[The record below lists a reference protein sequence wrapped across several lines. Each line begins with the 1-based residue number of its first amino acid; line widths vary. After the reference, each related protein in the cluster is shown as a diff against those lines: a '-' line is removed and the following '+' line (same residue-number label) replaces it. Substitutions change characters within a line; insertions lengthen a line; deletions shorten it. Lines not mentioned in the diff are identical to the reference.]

1 MAKKTAPPQPK
12 PSVPPPPAG
21 ILELDRFSEASL
33 TKWNE
38 LSHDIDQLANEL
50 FYSVRPEQK
59 RLREDILGAIRSVA
73 GKAFQIDNWSRIVT
87 YKYSLQPLSCAGS
100 MLTVGGRFNPGA
112 ELDADTMAPF
122 PALYMAQDYETA
134 FREKFQI
141 ASDKT
146 VEGLKP
152 QELALE
158 HGASHSTIQLRGQ
171 VHNVFDMTIKHL
183 DTAAAV
189 FRRIKMPDRAK
200 ALKKKLAM
208 KDLRMVTT
216 GLELHRAA
224 LEYNWRQGPVQ
235 FGLPAPSQVLAEF
248 IRAAGFEG
256 ILYKST
262 KGPGSCLALFP
273 DRLQDQSFVELA
285 DPAPAQIKHTRL
297 DSGTCVELSGYDLLP
312 SQAKKLLASH

>member
-1 MAKKTAPPQPK
+1 
-12 PSVPPPPAG
+12 
-21 ILELDRFSEASL
+21 
-33 TKWNE
+33 
-38 LSHDIDQLANEL
+38 
-50 FYSVRPEQK
+50 
-59 RLREDILGAIRSVA
+59 
-73 GKAFQIDNWSRIVT
+73 
-87 YKYSLQPLSCAGS
+87 
-100 MLTVGGRFNPGA
+100 
-112 ELDADTMAPF
+112 
-122 PALYMAQDYETA
+122 
-134 FREKFQI
+134 
-141 ASDKT
+141 
-146 VEGLKP
+146 
-152 QELALE
+152 
-158 HGASHSTIQLRGQ
+158 
-171 VHNVFDMTIKHL
+171 MTIKHL
-183 DTAAAV
+183 DTTAAV